1 MASSSQRPMT
11 AAWRCLPRS
20 VVRHRGSERKCLSYR
35 RHGPLLRRARATALH
50 ASHPPLARTTLEP
63 EAHQDMGNQRS
74 EGTSTPVQPLGNH
87 ADSAPATSRRAEI
100 DRFLDQ
106 IKTLGPAVKAGSR
119 GRLIFGLD
127 ATMSRQPT
135 WDQACKLQAEMFRE
149 AAAIGGL
156 DIQLVYYRGL
166 VECRA
171 SSWIADSDRLGTL
184 MSGIDC
190 RGGHTQIAKV
200 LAHALRENESS
211 KVAVLVFVG
220 DAMEESLDELC
231 ARAGELG
238 LRNVKAFM
246 FQEGYDPIS
255 EQAFREIARLTGGAF
270 CRFAPGAAHELAE

>member
-1 MASSSQRPMT
+1 MGKHRSDETSSPAALDNPAS
-11 AAWRCLPRS
+11 
-20 VVRHRGSERKCLSYR
+20 
-35 RHGPLLRRARATALH
+35 
-50 ASHPPLARTTLEP
+50 
-63 EAHQDMGNQRS
+63 
-74 EGTSTPVQPLGNH
+74 
-87 ADSAPATSRRAEI
+87 SAPAASPRAEI

-106 IKTLGPAVKAGSR
+106 VKALGPAAKTGQR
-119 GRLIFGLD
+119 GRLIFALD

-135 WDQACKLQAEMFRE
+135 WDQACQLQAEMFRE
-149 AAAIGGL
+149 AATVGGL

-166 VECRA
+166 AECRA
-171 SSWIADSDRLGTL
+171 SPWIADSDRLGAL

-190 RGGHTQIAKV
+190 RGGHTQIGKV
-200 LAHALRENESS
+200 LAHARRENENS

-246 FQEGYDPIS
+246 FQEGHDPIC

-270 CRFAPGAAHELAE
+270 CRFAPGAAHELAELLRAAAAYAAGGLTALADLKARGPAVARLIEQLK